1 MMDRAWFLDGVL
13 IPPQPWLVPFREAV
27 ALGFELDGRAYESL
41 RKEYGHYLEVRWDVF
56 AP

>member
-27 ALGFELDGRAYESL
+27 ALGFELDGRAYEAL
-41 RKEYGHYLEVRWDVF
+41 RPAYDHYLEVRWDVF
-56 AP
+56 A